1 MSKAGHFSD
10 VSGGAASATYPRR
23 VSRQRQ
29 RALVSIGT
37 AACLVFATVAP
48 VVLGPAREPPAYALS
63 SSVVFYLER
72 ALATFLLSYV
82 LLAVV
87 VRSAIRGELPSAIS
101 REGLTW
107 PDEVSSAT
115 KEALEAL
122 KTEFEI
128 LEHDV
133 HEIAERAV
141 LRTRLPRVL
150 E

>member
-1 MSKAGHFSD
+1 
-10 VSGGAASATYPRR
+10 
-23 VSRQRQ
+23 
-29 RALVSIGT
+29 
-37 AACLVFATVAP
+37 VAP
-48 VVLGPAREPPAYALS
+48 VVLGPTREPPAYALS

-87 VRSAIRGELPSAIS
+87 VRSVIRGELPSAIS

-107 PDEVSSAT
+107 PDEVSGAT